1 MFAVT
6 AENCLVLALSSCDTA
21 EGREIPNRVLC
32 VWFVAKIGTC
42 IVEVDRTSS
51 ERASAGLIRRGVRVR
66 ALSVK
71 TLKTQPTCAARLITY
86 RRARYDDANPANEL
100 SASLSLSLSR

>member
-1 MFAVT
+1 M
-6 AENCLVLALSSCDTA
+6 LALSSCDTA

-71 TLKTQPTCAARLITY
+71 TLKTQPK
-86 RRARYDDANPANEL
+86 
-100 SASLSLSLSR
+100 